1 MKAFQLVQTIG
12 SFMVI
17 GIMALVWGLP
27 AAPAVLFHRWA
38 SEAFGSPTAW
48 LDAVWTGLTLSS
60 AAIIYMLSLI
70 LFSAL
75 LQFVLHIRV
84 KEHTVVRLQSITTIR
99 WAICGQ
105 IGRSTRPVL
114 QHLVPSFVANAYF
127 RICGA
132 TIEVG
137 AQINSPFINDPNL
150 LTIEKDVVI
159 GGGAVI
165 NGHLVERGEL
175 IFSPILIGE
184 GALIG
189 TGAMIQP
196 GVQIGAGAVIASHA
210 VVPKF
215 KVIPAGEVWGGI
227 PARKIKDSSER

>member
-1 MKAFQLVQTIG
+1 MKAFHLVQTIG

-196 GVQIGAGAVIASHA
+196 GVQIGAGAVIASQA
-210 VVPKF
+210 LVPKY

>member
-1 MKAFQLVQTIG
+1 
-12 SFMVI
+12 
-17 GIMALVWGLP
+17 
-27 AAPAVLFHRWA
+27 
-38 SEAFGSPTAW
+38 
-48 LDAVWTGLTLSS
+48 
-60 AAIIYMLSLI
+60 MLSLI
-70 LFSAL
+70 LFSGL
-75 LQFVLHIRV
+75 LQFLLHVRIR
-84 KEHTVVRLQSITTIR
+84 ERTVVRLQSMTTIR

-132 TIEVG
+132 NIEVG
-137 AQINSPFINDPNL
+137 AQINSYFLNDPNL

-175 IFSPILIGE
+175 IFCPILIE
-184 GALIG
+184 KGALIG

-196 GVQIGAGAVIASHA
+196 GVHIGAGAVIASHA
-210 VVPKF
+210 VVPKY

>member
-12 SFMVI
+12 SIVVI

-38 SEAFGSPTAW
+38 SEVLGSQTAW
-48 LDAVWTGLTLSS
+48 VDAVWTGLTLSS
-60 AAIIYMLSLI
+60 TAIIYMLSLI
-70 LFSAL
+70 LFSGL
-75 LQFVLHIRV
+75 LQYVLHVRI
-84 KEHTVVRLQSITTIR
+84 KERTVVRLQSITTIR

-196 GVQIGAGAVIASHA
+196 GVQIGAGAVIASQA
-210 VVPKF
+210 LVPKY

>member
-12 SFMVI
+12 SVVVI

-38 SEAFGSPTAW
+38 SEEFGSPTAW

-60 AAIIYMLSLI
+60 TAIIYMLSLI
-70 LFSAL
+70 FFSGL
-75 LQFVLHIRV
+75 LQFLLHVRI
-84 KEHTVVRLQSITTIR
+84 KEHTVVRLQSMTTIR

-105 IGRSTRPVL
+105 IGRTTRPVL

-132 TIEVG
+132 NIQVG
-137 AQINSPFINDPNL
+137 AQINSHYLNDPNL
-150 LTIEKDVVI
+150 LTIEQDVVI

-175 IFSPILIGE
+175 IFCPILVE
-184 GALIG
+184 KGALIG

-196 GVQIGAGAVIASHA
+196 GVHIGAGAVIASHA
-210 VVPKF
+210 VVPKY

>member
-196 GVQIGAGAVIASHA
+196 GVQIGAGAVIASQA
-210 VVPKF
+210 LVPKY